1 MNKMVPVLGL
11 VFVLGG
17 GSLLTASSSYNRL
30 VPYEESVN
38 ASYAEYQN
46 QLKRQ
51 ADLIPNFAEVV
62 KSYMSHEQKT
72 LVDTA
77 AARAGE
83 VSKFKPSDVANNPE
97 LQKKLVDAQASTG
110 KALATLNM
118 IKEAY
123 PQLKADGQTSK
134 LLAELS
140 GTQNR
145 ITVARYRNQETV
157 RTYNLEVRQFPSII
171 VAKIIGFHAKP
182 YFEASVEEQNA
193 PRLNM
198 KVGG

>member
-1 MNKMVPVLGL
+1 MNRSMVGLVVVLG
-11 VFVLGG
+11 VGG
-17 GSLLTASSSYNRL
+17 VATASSSYNRL
-30 VPYEESVN
+30 VPYEEAVN
-38 ASYAEYQN
+38 SSYAEYQN

-51 ADLIPNFAEVV
+51 TDLIPNFAEVV
-62 KSYMSHEQKT
+62 KSYMTHEQRT
-72 LVDTA
+72 MVDSA
-77 AARAGE
+77 AARAGDAA
-83 VSKFKPSDVANNPE
+83 KMKPSDVANNPE
-97 LQKKLVDAQASTG
+97 LQKKLLDAQASTG